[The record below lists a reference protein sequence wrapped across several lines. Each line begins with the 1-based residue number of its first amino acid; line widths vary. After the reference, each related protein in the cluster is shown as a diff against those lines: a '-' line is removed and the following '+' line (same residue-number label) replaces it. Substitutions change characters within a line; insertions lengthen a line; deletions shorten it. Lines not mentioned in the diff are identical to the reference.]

1 MIEYVVGH
9 NPDDR
14 VIKKAS
20 KILKN
25 GGLISL
31 PLDTNW
37 VVLCDPFNPEAV
49 AKLYKIRKIDHH
61 KHFSLICLNFQK
73 ASSLALIEDSSYAL
87 VKKVI
92 PGPYTF
98 IFNAQKKIQK
108 SLKASKIDH
117 EVGLRFPKNALG
129 QSLLIEFDECLLS
142 THLTLDMFEVSYGIE
157 EVYSALIE
165 EEFSHL
171 IDLIIDPGIIE
182 FQGLSTIIDF
192 TQNAPELIR
201 QGVGSSDIFFRKD

>member
-20 KILKN
+20 SILKN

-37 VVLCDPFNPEAV
+37 VVVCDPFNSEAV
-49 AKLYKIRKIDHH
+49 SKLYKIRKVDHH

-73 ASSLALIEDSSYAL
+73 ASSLAIIEDSSYAL
-87 VKKVI
+87 IKKVI

-98 IFNAQKKIQK
+98 IFNAHKKIQK

-117 EVGLRFPKNALG
+117 QVGLRFPKNALC
-129 QSLLIEFDECLLS
+129 QILLNEFDECLLS
-142 THLTLDMFEVSYGIE
+142 THLTLDMFEASEGIE
-157 EVYSALIE
+157 EIYSALIE
-165 EEFSHL
+165 EDYSNL
-171 IDLIIDPGIIE
+171 IDLIIDPGIFE

-192 TQNAPELIR
+192 TQDTPELIR
-201 QGVGSSDIFFRKD
+201 QGVGSTGIFFR